1 MKLEYRIIWVDDTP
15 AWVDSVIDE
24 VRNHLRDA
32 ECEPIIEILEQSDG
46 VVDKCREQDFDLIIV
61 DHNLPGV
68 QGSVLISEIR
78 EAGKFT
84 EVVFYSQDRPS
95 QELIGVIDG
104 VFHCQ
109 RADAPQKIKSVIDLT
124 LHKLKDL
131 GVVRGLVIASAID
144 IEVRLEQLIVRLFG
158 ESGTLFR
165 ERVLDKNFLDCA
177 KKYMFLQGAVKDMLV
192 TMKTGDAK
200 NKLEAAKAILTTL
213 ESEIIENRNILA
225 HSRQVIKDGKVV
237 LKGINKKTSHVTF
250 DTQWLTTMRSNLR
263 KHLRNL
269 RCDQRDPGGQLAK
282 KRNGRRRLTSRW
294 TDIIKLAVAFIVIQN
309 ESPISEG

>member
-225 HSRQVIKDGKVV
+225 TPGRS
-237 LKGINKKTSHVTF
+237 LKTEKS
-250 DTQWLTTMRSNLR
+250 S
-263 KHLRNL
+263 
-269 RCDQRDPGGQLAK
+269 
-282 KRNGRRRLTSRW
+282 
-294 TDIIKLAVAFIVIQN
+294 
-309 ESPISEG
+309 